1 MSTSDDYRPRL
12 IIEITQEQHDNL
24 QRLIRWGSLRP
35 VMSALV
41 DTLIDIV
48 EKHGEI
54 AIAAI
59 ISKDFNV
66 LDRLKKG
73 DL

>member
-1 MSTSDDYRPRL
+1 MS
-12 IIEITQEQHDNL
+12 
-24 QRLIRWGSLRP
+24 
-35 VMSALV
+35 VLV
-41 DTLIDIV
+41 DTLIDVV